1 MNGEENTMESNERK
15 AIIEEFLALFGRGR
29 FDDPA
34 NAVDFEAIL
43 ARMTDDVEWWIAGR
57 PGSGLL
63 TKDEFRSSGN
73 IFAEI
78 SDGELE
84 IIPVA
89 WTMQGDRVAV
99 EAYSKMPL
107 KSGALYNNHYHFLF
121 EFRGDKLCVFKEYFD
136 TEHVR
141 DAVATGR
148 ARVAN

>member
-1 MNGEENTMESNERK
+1 MNGEESTMESNKRK

-43 ARMTDDVEWWIAGR
+43 ACMTDDVEWWIAGR

-78 SDGELE
+78 SGGELK
-84 IIPVA
+84 IFPVA
-89 WTMQGDRVAV
+89 WTMQGNRVAV
-99 EAYSKMPL
+99 EAHSKMPL

-121 EFRGDKLCVFKEYFD
+121 EFRGDKISVFKEYFD

-141 DAVATGR
+141 NAVAAGG
-148 ARVAN
+148 ARVPA